1 MTKPIKVAVTGAAG
15 QIGYALLFRIA
26 SGQVFGPDVPV
37 HLNLLELPVAVKA
50 AEGTAMEIH
59 DCGFSTLAGIDI
71 YDTPEAGF
79 DGANWALLVGSKPR
93 GPGMERNDL
102 IKENGPIFVGQ
113 GKALQKAASDIQ
125 VIVVGNPCNTNA
137 LIAQHN
143 ARDIDPR
150 RFHAMTM
157 LDQNRARAQLAEKA
171 GVMVKEVSN
180 MVIWGNHSSTMY
192 PDFENAS
199 ISGASVL
206 DKISDRNWLETEFM
220 TKVQKRG
227 AAIIAARGKSS
238 AASAASACIDHMKCL
253 VNPTPKGQW
262 FSAAIPSDGESYG
275 VPKGLIFSFP
285 VQSQG
290 GGDYKVV
297 QDLKLSDFAK
307 SKIKITT
314 DELLKERDVV
324 KDLLVS

>member
-1 MTKPIKVAVTGAAG
+1 MSQPIKVAVTGAAG

-26 SGQVFGPDVPV
+26 SGQVFGPDTPV
-37 HLNLLELPVAVKA
+37 HLNLVELPVAVKA

-59 DCGFSTLAGIDI
+59 DCGFSTLAGVDI
-71 YDTPEAGF
+71 YDDPAKGF
-79 DGANWALLVGSKPR
+79 DGVNWSLLVGSKPR

-102 IKENGPIFVGQ
+102 IQQNGPIFVSQ
-113 GKALQKAASDIQ
+113 GKALQKAASDLQ

-143 ARDIDPR
+143 ANDVDPR

-171 GVMVKEVSN
+171 GVRVKEVSN
-180 MVIWGNHSSTMY
+180 LTIWGNHSSTMY
-192 PDFENAS
+192 PDFENAK
-199 ISGASVL
+199 ISGKPVL
-206 DKISDRNWLETEFM
+206 DSISDRDWLENGFLT
-220 TKVQKRG
+220 TVQKRG

-238 AASAASACIDHMKCL
+238 AASAASACIDHMKSI
-253 VNPTPKGQW
+253 VYPTKKGEW

-275 VPKGLIFSFP
+275 VPKGLIYSFP
-285 VQSQG
+285 VKSDG
-290 GGDYKVV
+290 KGNCSVV
-297 QDLKLSDFAK
+297 HDLPMSDFAK
-307 SKIKITT
+307 AKMKITT

-324 KDLLVS
+324 KDLLTK